1 LTPIA
6 AEVGFKTKKTEYFTK
21 FVDIYSPHPMYNS
34 YKIFRVYVYFH
45 SRGMSVSKVS
55 NSFKVNAIS
64 AIL

>member
-1 LTPIA
+1 
-6 AEVGFKTKKTEYFTK
+6 
-21 FVDIYSPHPMYNS
+21 MYNS